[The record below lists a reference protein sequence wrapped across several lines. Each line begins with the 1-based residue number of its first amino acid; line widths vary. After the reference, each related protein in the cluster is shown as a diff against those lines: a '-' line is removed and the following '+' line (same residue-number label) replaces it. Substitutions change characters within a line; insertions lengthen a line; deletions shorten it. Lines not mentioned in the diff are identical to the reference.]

1 MHKLITT
8 ERKKLVFEHIQNAA
22 DMAHNLQ
29 GAHPIQHIQESV
41 QNFFRP
47 APEPTSSFGLS
58 SR

>member
-1 MHKLITT
+1 M
-8 ERKKLVFEHIQNAA
+8 FEHIQNAA